1 MTKFSLLASLEA
13 KPGKEADLERFLID
27 SFPQSDSN
35 STTSNF
41 FALRTGQNT
50 YGVFNTFSDE
60 SISNS
65 MDLEVAMALFAK
77 ASEYLLR
84 APVIEKNN

>member
-13 KPGKEADLERFLID
+13 KPGKEAELEKFLIQTL
-27 SFPQSDSN
+27 PQSNTES
-35 STTSNF
+35 SASGF

-50 YGVFNTFSDE
+50 YGIFNTFNDE
-60 SISNS
+60 NKSSGL
-65 MDLEVAMALFAK
+65 DAEVAMALFAK
-77 ASEYLLR
+77 AGEYLLR

>member
-13 KPGKEADLERFLID
+13 KPGKEAELEKFLIQTL
-27 SFPQSDSN
+27 PESN
-35 STTSNF
+35 EGSSVSGF

-50 YGVFNTFSDE
+50 YGIFNTFSDE
-60 SISNS
+60 TKSIGL
-65 MDLEVAMALFAK
+65 DVEVAMALFAK